1 MLGKLIRNNPPE
13 VSSRPSFSVP
23 QAVEAVTLLPEDYQI
38 VLTSQG
44 TVEPT
49 VSNSLVA
56 EVSGTI
62 ESVSPTF
69 VSGGSFKQGELL
81 IQLDQRDYQIAL
93 TQARAQLS
101 QAKAQYQEEVARGKQ
116 AKVEWES
123 LNRNRKPTA
132 LNLRTPQL
140 AAAKANRDAAAAQ
153 VERAELDLQRTQIIA
168 PYDGLVSN
176 AQTDLGQFVS
186 RGSMLGEIYSVNSMD
201 IRLPLTSRQQV
212 LLGEIDASDEAP
224 DNVSLQVSGKTW
236 PAKLVRIEGVDTDTQ
251 QYNVIARVAIPAA
264 SDSAVLRSGQ
274 FVQASIN
281 GAMLNDV
288 YVVPRTAVREGSE
301 VLVLKDR
308 KIIQRQAVNVAWRD
322 ANNSVIDSGLA
333 TGEIVVLT
341 SLPIVANGTPVLAT
355 IDGVKPERKKR
366 PEKSGGDKKPGND
379 KKQAKAGS
387 SNDS

>member
-379 KKQAKAGS
+379 KKQAKVGS